1 MTDADLD
8 RSYSALC
15 EALTRVGEDKAPL
28 FLSMLCLSLI
38 SRLQQ
43 ADDVLPLLAHAER
56 QCAEGAGDV
65 C

>member
-28 FLSMLCLSLI
+28 FLSMLSLSLI
-38 SRLQQ
+38 CRLQQ
-43 ADDVLPLLAHAER
+43 ADEVLPLMAHAER
-56 QCAEGAGDV
+56 QCADGIGDGR
-65 C
+65 

>member
-43 ADDVLPLLAHAER
+43 ADELLPLMAHAER
-56 QCAEGAGDV
+56 QCADGVGDGR
-65 C
+65 

>member
-43 ADDVLPLLAHAER
+43 ADEVLPLMAHAER
-56 QCAEGAGDV
+56 QCANGAGDAR
-65 C
+65 

>member
-15 EALTRVGEDKAPL
+15 ESLTRVGEDKAPL

-43 ADDVLPLLAHAER
+43 ADEVLPLMAHAER
-56 QCAEGAGDV
+56 QCTDGAGDEH
-65 C
+65 

>member
-1 MTDADLD
+1 MTEADLD

-15 EALTRVGEDKAPL
+15 EALSRVGEDKAAL

-43 ADDVLPLLAHAER
+43 ADEVLPLMAHAER
-56 QCAEGAGDV
+56 QCADGAGDER
-65 C
+65 

>member
-1 MTDADLD
+1 MTEAHLD

-38 SRLQQ
+38 SRLQT
-43 ADDVLPLLAHAER
+43 ADELMPLMEHAER
-56 QCAEGAGDV
+56 QCSDGVGDEQ
-65 C
+65 

>member
-15 EALTRVGEDKAPL
+15 EALTRVGEDKAAL

-43 ADDVLPLLAHAER
+43 ADEVLPLLGHAER
-56 QCAEGAGDV
+56 QCADGAGDGR
-65 C
+65 

>member
-8 RSYSALC
+8 RSYSTLC

-38 SRLQQ
+38 SRLQR
-43 ADDVLPLLAHAER
+43 ADEALPLMAHAER
-56 QCAEGAGDV
+56 QCADGAGDGH
-65 C
+65 

>member
-28 FLSMLCLSLI
+28 FLSMLSLSLMA
-38 SRLQQ
+38 RLQR
-43 ADDVLPLLAHAER
+43 ADEVLPLMAHAER
-56 QCAEGAGDV
+56 QCADGAGDGH
-65 C
+65 

>member
-15 EALTRVGEDKAPL
+15 ETLSRVGEDKAAL

-43 ADDVLPLLAHAER
+43 ADEVLPLMAHAER
-56 QCAEGAGDV
+56 QCADGAGDER
-65 C
+65 

>member
-15 EALTRVGEDKAPL
+15 EALTRVGEDRAPL

-38 SRLQQ
+38 SRQQQ
-43 ADDVLPLLAHAER
+43 AEDVLPLMEHAER
-56 QCAEGAGDV
+56 QCADGAGDGR
-65 C
+65 

>member
-28 FLSMLCLSLI
+28 FLSMLSLSLI

-43 ADDVLPLLAHAER
+43 ADEVLPLLAHAER
-56 QCAEGAGDV
+56 QCAEGAGNGH
-65 C
+65 

>member
-8 RSYSALC
+8 RGYSALC

-43 ADDVLPLLAHAER
+43 ADEVLPLMEHAER
-56 QCAEGAGDV
+56 QCADGAGDGH
-65 C
+65 

>member
-43 ADDVLPLLAHAER
+43 ADEVLPLMVHAER
-56 QCAEGAGDV
+56 QCADRAGDAR
-65 C
+65 

>member
-28 FLSMLCLSLI
+28 LLSMLCLSLMA
-38 SRLQQ
+38 RLPQ
-43 ADDVLPLLAHAER
+43 AEDVLPLMAHAER
-56 QCAEGAGDV
+56 QCADGAGDGR
-65 C
+65 

>member
-28 FLSMLCLSLI
+28 FLSMLCLSLM
-38 SRLQQ
+38 SRCAR
-43 ADDVLPLLAHAER
+43 ADDVLPLIANALAQSDRPDDHGR
-56 QCAEGAGDV
+56 
-65 C
+65 

>member
-15 EALTRVGEDKAPL
+15 EALTRVGEDKALL

-38 SRLQQ
+38 SRLPQ
-43 ADDVLPLLAHAER
+43 ADEVLPLMAHAER
-56 QCAEGAGDV
+56 QCADWAGDGR
-65 C
+65 

>member
-15 EALTRVGEDKAPL
+15 EALTRVGEDRAPM

-38 SRLQQ
+38 SRLPQ
-43 ADDVLPLLAHAER
+43 ADDVLPLMAHAER
-56 QCAEGAGDV
+56 QCAEGVGDGR
-65 C
+65 

>member
-15 EALTRVGEDKAPL
+15 ETLTRVGEDKAPL

-38 SRLQQ
+38 SHLQQ
-43 ADDVLPLLAHAER
+43 AEDVLPLLVHAER
-56 QCAEGAGDV
+56 QCAPGAGDGH
-65 C
+65 

>member
-28 FLSMLCLSLI
+28 FLSMLSLSLMC
-38 SRLQQ
+38 RLQR
-43 ADDVLPLLAHAER
+43 ADEVLPLLAHAER
-56 QCAEGAGDV
+56 QCTAGAGDGP
-65 C
+65 

>member
-15 EALTRVGEDKAPL
+15 GALTRVGEDKAAL

-43 ADDVLPLLAHAER
+43 ADEVLPLLAHAER
-56 QCAEGAGDV
+56 QCADGAGDGR
-65 C
+65 

>member
-15 EALTRVGEDKAPL
+15 EALNRVGEDKAPL

-43 ADDVLPLLAHAER
+43 AEEVLPLLAHAER
-56 QCAEGAGDV
+56 QCADGAGDA

>member
-28 FLSMLCLSLI
+28 FLSMLSLSLI

-43 ADDVLPLLAHAER
+43 ADEVLPLLAHAER
-56 QCAEGAGDV
+56 QCAGGAGNGH
-65 C
+65 

>member
-1 MTDADLD
+1 MTEADLD

-15 EALTRVGEDKAPL
+15 EALSRVGEDKAAL

-43 ADDVLPLLAHAER
+43 ADEVLPLMAHAER
-56 QCAEGAGDV
+56 QCADGAGNGG
-65 C
+65 

>member
-28 FLSMLCLSLI
+28 FLSMLSLSLI
-38 SRLQQ
+38 SRLPQ

-56 QCAEGAGDV
+56 QCAEGANDGR
-65 C
+65 

>member
-28 FLSMLCLSLI
+28 FLSMLCLSLV
-38 SRLQQ
+38 SRQQ
-43 ADDVLPLLAHAER
+43 HADDVLALVAHAER
-56 QCAEGAGDV
+56 QCAAGAGHEH
-65 C
+65 